1 MGKNEDFGVVVCNG
15 RFRVFKNG
23 EILKIKG
30 GVESKAKI
38 SYSSN
43 YPTVFN
49 GGTFFVHKLIAEA
62 FLPNPDHKSQINHID
77 GDKNNYSV
85 ENLEWVT
92 PSENMVHAY
101 KTGLTHGR
109 AGIKNEK
116 YKESKSFLLK
126 NTYLICVKNGIS
138 ISKLEKILG
147 LGNGSI
153 SRWGKVSPNVLAVK
167 KIADYFGVT
176 VDDLLSDGN
185 NTDSDQ

>member
-1 MGKNEDFGVVVCNG
+1 MVKNEDFGVVVCNG

-23 EILKIKG
+23 EIFKIKG
-30 GVESKAKI
+30 EVESKAKI

-62 FLPNPDHKSQINHID
+62 FLPNPGNKSQINHID
-77 GDKNNYSV
+77 GNKSNYSV
-85 ENLEWVT
+85 ENLEWAT

-109 AGIKNEK
+109 TGTKNGK
-116 YKESKSFLLK
+116 YKNSKSVLLR
-126 NTYLICVKNGIS
+126 NTYLRCVKDGIS

-147 LGNGSI
+147 FGNGSI
-153 SRWGKVSPNVLAVK
+153 SRWERVSPNVLAVK
-167 KIADYFGVT
+167 KVADYFGVT
-176 VDDLLSDGN
+176 VDDLLFDNG
-185 NTDSDQ
+185 TQPVQ